1 MNRDR
6 TMLVVYLA
14 AVVSATFIHDTRVLA
29 AALVVT
35 LALAG
40 RDAARVARRAVV
52 AVAAFTLVV
61 AAAYVALS
69 WWQGG
74 VSWGFLALMVTRV
87 VLIACM
93 SVLFTS
99 RVNPLRALG
108 FSRTLVYVMTLA
120 YGQAQT
126 FRRLHTDF
134 RLAFSSRSA
143 GRVRPRD
150 RYRHAASTASF
161 FLRRALVETGDIT
174 LAMTSRGFFD
184 DPD

>member
-6 TMLVVYLA
+6 VMLVVYLA
-14 AVVSATFIHDTRVLA
+14 AVVAATLVHDVRFLA
-29 AALVVT
+29 AGLAVT

-40 RDAARVARRAVV
+40 RNAWRVARRALA

-61 AAAYVALS
+61 LAGYVALS
-69 WWQGG
+69 WWRGS
-74 VSWGFLALMVTRV
+74 VAWGYFPLVITRV
-87 VLIACM
+87 VWIACM
-93 SVLFTS
+93 SILFAS
-99 RVNPLRALG
+99 RVNPLRALD
-108 FSRTLVYVMTLA
+108 FSRTLVYVMSLA
-120 YGQAQT
+120 YSQAQA

-134 RLAFSSRSA
+134 RLAFTSRSA
-143 GRVRPRD
+143 GRIRARD

-161 FLRRALVETGDIT
+161 FLRRALVETGDVT